1 MGKKGRGRKQ
11 NSIKETASRT
21 TAAAEEVNALTQESR
36 MRPEAA
42 VRTGGLLSETQNT
55 VRHRATRFGF
65 ESDEAANDPEMQRY
79 LSRMTALSCKDWV
92 DWDNPDV
99 GAITRAIATEYSQE
113 YFDEQQRQLNALKAI
128 IEQQNRIGDF
138 EKTVGLLDQV
148 MLMTAESFFT
158 PKACHDLYVGLGNA
172 YGHMGM
178 FTESITLH
186 EQQLEKARV
195 AGDTMEQRYALK
207 ILGMMH
213 ANM

>member
-42 VRTGGLLSETQNT
+42 VRTGGLLSETRDT
-55 VRHRATRFGF
+55 VQHRATRFCF

-99 GAITRAIATEYSQE
+99 GAITRAIATEYSHE
-113 YFDEQQRQLNALKAI
+113 YFDEQERQLNALKAI

-138 EKTVGLLDQV
+138 EKTVGLLDQA
-148 MLMTAESFFT
+148 MLMTADRFLRPRPAMIYT
-158 PKACHDLYVGLGNA
+158 WDLA
-172 YGHMGM
+172 THMNTWECLQRASRCM
-178 FTESITLH
+178 SSSLKRH
-186 EQQLEKARV
+186 EWREIRWSNDML
-195 AGDTMEQRYALK
+195 
-207 ILGMMH
+207 
-213 ANM
+213 